1 MSENRDDK
9 DEKVFD
15 IDDEIEKIREE
26 ENNSLKECLEM
37 VRRLEKERENL
48 ERENAELLNKYLMKL
63 ADFDNFKKRLKKEKE
78 EFQTYALG
86 DFLGRLLEVV
96 DNFERALE
104 GYTEENPE
112 SFRDGVVL
120 IYKQLRALLEK
131 EGVEELKMTDE
142 FDPNLHQAI
151 DKEERDDI
159 EDVKIAEIYQKG
171 YKFKGRLLRP
181 ALVKVYVPKMES
193 D

>member
-181 ALVKVYVPKMES
+181 ALVKVYVPKKES

>member
-159 EDVKIAEIYQKG
+159 EDVKIA
-171 YKFKGRLLRP
+171 
-181 ALVKVYVPKMES
+181 
-193 D
+193 